1 MLSLQDKL
9 KRRAN
14 ARSTRSGPVRQ
25 DTLSSRS
32 AEEKTL
38 FERPKSRLEF
48 HGERNPDFGDAVPA
62 DQLPA

>member
-1 MLSLQDKL
+1 MSSLQDKL

-14 ARSTRSGPVRQ
+14 ARPTRSGPVRQ
-25 DTLSSRS
+25 DTLSGRFT
-32 AEEKTL
+32 EKRL
-38 FERPKSRLEF
+38 CFETPESRLEF